1 MFPELGNVGGIPDEG
16 HGYVVRLAFYG
27 HGQVR
32 QILFRQGREPQRYAG
47 KVDVAAGA
55 EYAFRE
61 HVADEPVRA
70 YFRNAHEDASVIH
83 YHGMARLNILQ
94 KAVIVY
100 RGGKGSSGLA
110 VPRRISTVSPFSMV
124 GFGQV
129 SRTDGGTLE
138 VK

>member
-100 RGGKGSSGLA
+100 RGGKRKFRLGRA
-110 VPRRISTVSPFSMV
+110 QADFYRVSLF
-124 GFGQV
+124 
-129 SRTDGGTLE
+129 
-138 VK
+138 KW